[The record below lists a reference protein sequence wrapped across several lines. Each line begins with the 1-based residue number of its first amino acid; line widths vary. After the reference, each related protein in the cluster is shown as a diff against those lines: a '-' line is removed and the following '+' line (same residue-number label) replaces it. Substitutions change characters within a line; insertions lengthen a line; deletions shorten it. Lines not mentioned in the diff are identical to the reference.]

1 MSVYAGPLFYLLIAN
16 DNLHQFL
23 FLDPS
28 LSRFVEQKVSI
39 QLDNQWISDYDNTAS
54 AKYITLITAINLAVS
69 ICLKVNFILIKTK
82 KVYPKPKEANYCLM
96 VLLKKKTCSVSNLPP
111 FLSLSLSTPPPQSLS
126 LPFLFLIFSLIFI
139 HKKIV
144 KVALICPLYKEAK
157 YTHLISEKYEI

>member
-39 QLDNQWISDYDNTAS
+39 QLNNQWISDYDNPAS

-96 VLLKKKTCSVSNLPP
+96 VLLKKKLVQFPISHPFSLSLFPLPL
-111 FLSLSLSTPPPQSLS
+111 LSLSLSLFFSFSFLSFSFTKKSLKW
-126 LPFLFLIFSLIFI
+126 L
-139 HKKIV
+139 
-144 KVALICPLYKEAK
+144 
-157 YTHLISEKYEI
+157 

>member
-39 QLDNQWISDYDNTAS
+39 QLNNQWISNYDNPTS

-96 VLLKKKTCSVSNLPP
+96 VLLKKKNLFSFQSPT
-111 FLSLSLSTPPPQSLS
+111 LSLSLSFHSPSSVSLS
-126 LPFLFLIFSLIFI
+126 PFSFPFLFSHFHSQ
-139 HKKIV
+139 KNR
-144 KVALICPLYKEAK
+144 
-157 YTHLISEKYEI
+157 

>member
-39 QLDNQWISDYDNTAS
+39 QLNNQWISDYDNPAS

-96 VLLKKKTCSVSNLPP
+96 VLLKKKKLVQFPISHPFSLSLFPLPL
-111 FLSLSLSTPPPQSLS
+111 LSLSLSLFFSFSFLSFSFTKKSLKW
-126 LPFLFLIFSLIFI
+126 L
-139 HKKIV
+139 
-144 KVALICPLYKEAK
+144 
-157 YTHLISEKYEI
+157 